1 MAQDVSSHRLWMLY
15 DGIHMAYDGFIWL
28 KMWPTSASDA
38 VRWHASG
45 VCMARMMAYIWGML
59 CSYGLGYESRESKN
73 IEKMGRFAY
82 SLQEVLSYFILSPR
96 CLHDG
101 SKVAYGGREGA
112 GHPPGWS

>member
-73 IEKMGRFAY
+73 IEKWVG
-82 SLQEVLSYFILSPR
+82 
-96 CLHDG
+96 LHIR
-101 SKVAYGGREGA
+101 SKK
-112 GHPPGWS
+112 S